1 MDARRLANSLVVRL
15 IAFGVFMVLAGLV
28 GRLFLLSGTLR
39 DGMAEVLAAQQRSLA
54 TYVAADIDGK
64 ILARRHLLETIA
76 RELPLTLLKQ
86 PEKLEAWLS
95 QHHATAPLFSNGVAV
110 VPYSGKGVIADTPHE
125 ETRHQLDFLSSDW
138 FLDARD
144 KSAFAIGKPSIGR
157 VSQRGIIIMATPILD
172 PQGRVVAVLHGA
184 TALDAPGFLDLIQNN
199 SIGETGGYLLISPR
213 DKLFVAASMEKMR
226 LQPTPAPGL
235 NRLHDKA
242 MTGWRGSGITVN
254 AFGIEE
260 MVAFA
265 SVPAADWFVVA
276 RLPTAE
282 AFEPVQQMKSLILR
296 NSLWLTAFIILVLVF
311 YLTYT
316 FRPLEEAARQ
326 MRRMADGNAR
336 LEPLPV
342 KRNDEV
348 GEMVEGF
355 NYLLE
360 KLRES
365 DARMAHL
372 AHHDAL
378 TGLPNRLSFL
388 SRIQQNTALA
398 KRQGAMLALMFIDL
412 DRFKPVNDLYGHEAG
427 DELLRQVAERLG
439 RNVRQSDT
447 LARFGGD
454 EFVLVLNNVVSRESA
469 AAVAAKLIAGLS
481 EAFSIG
487 GIDIEVGASIGIA
500 LYPDDADDI
509 DALIAQAD
517 AAMYD
522 AKRSGRNC
530 CRFAHKP
537 D

>member
-1 MDARRLANSLVVRL
+1 MDARRLTNSLVVRL
-15 IAFGVFMVLAGLV
+15 IAFGVFMVLAGLI
-28 GRLFLLSGTLR
+28 GRLVMLSGTLR
-39 DGMAEVLAAQQRSLA
+39 DGMADVLAAQQRSLA

-64 ILARRHLLETIA
+64 LLARRRLLENMA
-76 RELPLTLLKQ
+76 RELPPPLLKQ
-86 PEKLEAWLS
+86 PEKLEAWLA
-95 QHHATAPLFSNGVAV
+95 QRHATAPLFSNGIAV
-110 VPYSGKGVIADTPHE
+110 VPFSGLGVLADAPHQAA
-125 ETRHQLDFLSSDW
+125 RHELDFKDIDW
-138 FLDARD
+138 FRTARD
-144 KSAFAIGKPSIGR
+144 QASFAIGKPTLGR
-157 VSQRGIIIMATPILD
+157 VSHQGIIVMAAPVLD
-172 PQGRVVAVLHGA
+172 AQGHVLAVLHGA
-184 TALDAPGFLDLIQNN
+184 TALDTPGFLDLIQSN

-213 DKLFVAASMEKMR
+213 DKIFVAASMEKMR
-226 LQPTPAPGL
+226 LRPTPAPGL
-235 NRLHDKA
+235 NRLHDEA
-242 MTGWRGSGITVN
+242 MTGWRGTGITVN

-282 AFEPVQQMKSLILR
+282 AFEPVEQMKNLILR

-311 YLTYT
+311 YLTHT
-316 FRPLEEAARQ
+316 FRPLEQAARQ
-326 MRRMADGNAR
+326 MRRMADGQAR

-388 SRIQQNTALA
+388 SRIQQSSALA
-398 KRQGAMLALMFIDL
+398 RRQKSALALMFIDL
-412 DRFKPVNDLYGHEAG
+412 DHFKPINDLYGHEAG
-427 DELLRQVAERLG
+427 DQLLRQVADRLG
-439 RNVRQSDT
+439 RGVRQSDT
-447 LARFGGD
+447 IARFGGD
-454 EFVLVLNNVVSRESA
+454 EFVLVLTDIGDRESTA
-469 AAVAAKLIAGLS
+469 NVAQKLIELISAPYHIHGT
-481 EAFSIG
+481 
-487 GIDIEVGASIGIA
+487 EVIIGASIGVA
-500 LYPDDADDI
+500 LFPDDADDI

-522 AKRSGRNC
+522 AKRCGRNC